1 MPSQPSPRGALF
13 TLLLTVFIDM
23 VGFGIIIPLT
33 PFWAEHFDATPYL
46 VTLLFATYS
55 GFAFVFSFVW
65 GWVSDRWG
73 RKPVLILALM

>member
-1 MPSQPSPRGALF
+1 MSPQPSRRGAMF

-33 PFWAEHFDATPYL
+33 PFWAERFGASPAL

-55 GFAFVFSFVW
+55 AFALVFPSSGV
-65 GWVSDRWG
+65 G
-73 RKPVLILALM
+73 